1 MNLLKRWSQVQSQC
15 SVGFSSIAIDAGINY
30 LWIGQEMSSKDNT
43 RRLCSIMTGI
53 DNTRMQTGNLTAKEA
68 IKIKQAEEQIANSG
82 FYYAKPSD
90 GHIDEILSIIDE
102 YRWKYDIKGVIW
114 DYIQL
119 ITTATGQ
126 ERFNR
131 EQIIGHASKIIINK
145 VVTNWETL
153 EKNRNDFKQLY
164 YDFKDREF
172 EIRSR
177 EDLTEV
183 TDDINLLI
191 DEIKDAN
198 SEDNITLIPKIIYKE
213 ALTVAEEKKVQP
225 KIDYL
230 FNSLGMTHKLNEE
243 LITKAETYANSAEVI
258 ACDKASGE
266 EKKEACTKKK
276 KTGKAIV
283 LEEEI
288 LEEMMLEEGAT
299 PYLTAPI
306 FDGDGLYG
314 GANTTEMY
322 LDNNISKER
331 DLKMLIIGWT
341 LFLLPIAALMAV
353 LAIVWAGILYV
364 TAIGDDGRIE
374 TAKKIILW
382 VIIGIL
388 AILSAYAIV
397 NTVMQAAF

>member
-1 MNLLKRWSQVQSQC
+1 M
-15 SVGFSSIAIDAGINY
+15 
-30 LWIGQEMSSKDNT
+30 
-43 RRLCSIMTGI
+43 
-53 DNTRMQTGNLTAKEA
+53 AK
-68 IKIKQAEEQIANSG
+68 
-82 FYYAKPSD
+82 
-90 GHIDEILSIIDE
+90 
-102 YRWKYDIKGVIW
+102 
-114 DYIQL
+114 
-119 ITTATGQ
+119 TTVT
-126 ERFNR
+126 
-131 EQIIGHASKIIINK
+131 
-145 VVTNWETL
+145 VVT
-153 EKNRNDFKQLY
+153 
-164 YDFKDREF
+164 
-172 EIRSR
+172 
-177 EDLTEV
+177 
-183 TDDINLLI
+183 
-191 DEIKDAN
+191 
-198 SEDNITLIPKIIYKE
+198 ITLIPKIIYKE